1 MTTAPSAPDTFDVRS
16 PGTGEVVGSY
26 PIHSDVDVRAAV
38 ERARVAAAWWSE
50 QSYAERRR
58 RLDAFRGVLA
68 RRIQQLAGVMSEE
81 TGKPASDA
89 ALEVA
94 LALDHIA
101 WAGKHAEK
109 VLGRRPVRSGLLTAH
124 LAGTVEHKPLGVVG
138 VIGPWNFPVFTPLG
152 SIVFALAAGN
162 AVVFKPSELTPGVG
176 AWLVD
181 AFAQVVPEHP
191 VLQLVTGDGGTGRA
205 LCRAGVDKVA
215 FTGSTATA
223 KKVMA
228 ACAETLTPVV
238 AECGGKDA
246 MLVDRDADVDAAV
259 DGAVW
264 GSLANAGQACIGTER
279 LYVHTDVYDAFV
291 DRLVA
296 KVGGLRAGTD
306 PAAKIGPVTL
316 QSQVAVIENHVADA
330 LAGGGRVLVG
340 GGPRTGAVV
349 QPTVLTDVPEDALA
363 NQEETFGPIVTVRR
377 VADMDEAVRLVNGT
391 RYGLGAAVYGGR
403 KAGELARRL
412 RTGMVSVNA
421 VFATA
426 QLPSVPFGGVGQS
439 GFGRIH
445 GPEGLKEFASPQS
458 VVRQR
463 FRPLLA
469 LTTFDRTTKAEET
482 LGKVVALVHG
492 RH

>member
-1 MTTAPSAPDTFDVRS
+1 MTIAPSVPTFDVRN
-16 PGTGEVVGSY
+16 PGTGEVVGSF
-26 PIHSDVDVRAAV
+26 PIHGDDEVRAAV
-38 ERARVAAAWWSE
+38 GRARVAAAWWSDL
-50 QSYAERRR
+50 SYAERRR

-89 ALEVA
+89 VLEVA
-94 LALDHIA
+94 LVLDHIA

-109 VLGRRPVRSGLLTAH
+109 VLGRRSVRSGLLTAH
-124 LAGTVEHKPLGVVG
+124 LAGAVQHKPVGVVG

-162 AVVFKPSELTPGVG
+162 TVVFKPSELTPGVG

-181 AFAQVVPEHP
+181 AFAQVVPEYP

-205 LCRAGVDKVA
+205 LCRAGVDKIA

-223 KKVMA
+223 RKVMA

-246 MLVDRDADVDAAV
+246 MLVDRDADVAAAV

-264 GSLANAGQACIGTER
+264 SSFANAGQACIGTER
-279 LYVHTDVYDAFV
+279 LYVHTDVYDEFV

-296 KVGGLRAGTD
+296 KVEGVRAGTD

-316 QSQVAVIENHVADA
+316 PSQVAVIETHVADA
-330 LAGGGRVLVG
+330 LAGGGRVLAG
-340 GGPRTGAVV
+340 GRPRAGAVV

-363 NQEETFGPIVTVRR
+363 NQEETFGPTVTVRR
-377 VADMDEAVRLVNGT
+377 VADMDEAVRLANGT
-391 RYGLGAAVYGGR
+391 PYGLGATVYGGR
-403 KAGELARRL
+403 RAREIAGRLA
-412 RTGMVSVNA
+412 TGMVSVNA

-445 GPEGLKEFASPQS
+445 GAEGLREFASPQA

-463 FRPLLA
+463 FRGPLA
-469 LTTFDRTTKAEET
+469 LTTFERTRAAEDL
-482 LGKVVALVHG
+482 LGKVVVLVHG

>member
-1 MTTAPSAPDTFDVRS
+1 MTATFEVHK
-16 PGTGEVVGSY
+16 PGTGEVLGSY
-26 PIHSDVDVRAAV
+26 PVHTEDDVRAAV
-38 ERARVAAAWWSE
+38 DRARIAAEWWRDL
-50 QSYAERRR
+50 SYAERRR
-58 RLDAFRGVLA
+58 RLDRFRGVLA
-68 RRIQQLAGVMSEE
+68 RRIQQVAGLMSEE

-94 LALDHIA
+94 LVLDHMA

-109 VLGRRPVRSGLLTAH
+109 VLGRHRRRSGLLSAH

-181 AFAQVVPEHP
+181 AFGQVVPEYP
-191 VLQLVTGDGGTGRA
+191 VLQLVTGDGGTGAA
-205 LCRAGVDKVA
+205 LCRAGVDKIA

-228 ACAETLTPVV
+228 VCAETLTPVV

-246 MLVDRDADVDAAV
+246 LLVDRDADIEAAV

-279 LYVHTDVYDAFV
+279 LYVHTEVYDEFV
-291 DRLVA
+291 KRLTA
-296 KVGGLRAGTD
+296 KVSGLRAGTD
-306 PAAKIGPVTL
+306 PTAKIGPVTL
-316 QSQVAVIENHVADA
+316 PSQVGVIDAHVTDA
-330 LAGGGRVLVG
+330 LASGGRVVAG
-340 GGPRTGAVV
+340 GCPTVGAVV
-349 QPTVLTDVPEDALA
+349 QPTVLVDVPEGALA
-363 NQEETFGPIVTVRR
+363 NQEETFGPTVTLRR
-377 VADMDEAVRLVNGT
+377 VDDMDEAVRLANAT
-391 RYGLGAAVYGGR
+391 PYGLGATVYGGR
-403 KAGELARRL
+403 RAEKIARRL
-412 RTGMVSVNA
+412 ATGMVSVNA

-445 GPEGLKEFASPQS
+445 GAEGLREFASPQA

-463 FRPLLA
+463 FRAPLA
-469 LTTFDRTTKAEET
+469 LTTFERTRAAEDL